1 MARRIEGDSGSE
13 VRILTTEDNA
23 AIGENRMSIR
33 VTSERR
39 PTGERGPRGQMPLS
53 QGQALEL
60 AAALLE
66 TVRGQGNIS

>member
-1 MARRIEGDSGSE
+1 MARRIEGGYGTE
-13 VRILTTEDNA
+13 VHILTRDDDLR
-23 AIGENRMSIR
+23 IDENRLSIR
-33 VTSERR
+33 VTSEA
-39 PTGERGPRGQMPLS
+39 GNSAQLPLS